1 MQRYSSTGRVSSLPS
16 QSGSSVLRI
25 QHRLERD
32 RNAGILR
39 PQHIHRFAKRILT
52 RVHESD
58 ALFRVD
64 DPDSFHSPLEVFLD
78 LRSYAGHAVV
88 RRENLDRKERRRR
101 REPAANLVRS
111 APNRCIRHSKARF
124 ARADAQFDSH
134 LTAIMFGL
142 QTQQFKH
149 PALNPGMKWF
159 TPIALHNLAVDVL
172 AVRSIET
179 AAQLLLC

>member
-1 MQRYSSTGRVSSLPS
+1 MIQTHSTPHWKYSWIFGATRDIRSSGERISTA
-16 QSGSSVLRI
+16 
-25 QHRLERD
+25 
-32 RNAGILR
+32 RNGGAV
-39 PQHIHRFAKRILT
+39 AKR
-52 RVHESD
+52 
-58 ALFRVD
+58 
-64 DPDSFHSPLEVFLD
+64 
-78 LRSYAGHAVV
+78 
-88 RRENLDRKERRRR
+88 
-101 REPAANLVRS
+101 AANLVRS